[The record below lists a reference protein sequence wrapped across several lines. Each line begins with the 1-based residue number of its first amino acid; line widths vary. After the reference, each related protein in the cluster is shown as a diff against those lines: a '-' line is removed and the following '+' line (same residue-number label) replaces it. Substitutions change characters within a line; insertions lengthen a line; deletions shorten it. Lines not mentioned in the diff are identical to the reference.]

1 MFPHNLPEGGYLG
14 SMQHETA
21 LWKQA
26 LREGVVAG
34 SFASLF
40 SSAMLA
46 ALGARG
52 AGGAAAPLNAVSHWV
67 WGEEALHSDRPS
79 WRHTLV
85 GYLTQ
90 HAAAVLWAVLYARAY
105 GHRQEAKQLPN
116 ALAGGVATSAVA
128 YVVDYTVT
136 PKRLTPGYEH
146 RLDGQG
152 MLAVY
157 AALALGFALGAVA
170 MGRGK

>member
-1 MFPHNLPEGGYLG
+1 MAHDLL
-14 SMQHETA
+14 
-21 LWKQA
+21 LWKQS
-26 LREGVVAG
+26 LREGAVAG
-34 SFASLF
+34 SVASVL
-40 SSAMLA
+40 STAALA

-90 HAAAVLWAVLYARAY
+90 HAASVLWAALYARAY
-105 GHRQEAKQLPN
+105 GHRPEAKRLPD
-116 ALAGGVATSAVA
+116 ALVGGIATSAVA

-146 RLDGQG
+146 RLDGRG
-152 MLAVY
+152 MFAVY
-157 AALALGFALGAVA
+157 AALALGFALGAA
-170 MGRGK
+170 ALKRGAR